1 MKINIPT
8 VNIKNIFNK
17 AWNKHLLKGTLIMK
31 NSFFINSSSLQF
43 IKYAA
48 LPILSLSALS
58 ATADEYQYDIELDES
73 APYIFEDDLTKT
85 ININLG
91 KQFTQIDSV
100 CLEGI
105 VESGRP
111 NTLTLLE
118 TSEPVDNGFSF
129 TVQQTSIKGFPYFPS
144 LPTLEEPTPSLSQLE
159 NFEAC
164 FVGFPNNFNDGQTSF
179 DLTFTGDN
187 VQVTSLNLVI
197 NGELN
202 KTNILTEISTESDAI
217 IESTGG
223 PILFNIEIN
232 NEDIDFNSKKFRIW
246 SHITFPNGDIYPVK
260 KSRGLRVQYQETKAI
275 DTHFFVPGWF
285 EAGEYKL
292 TTYVADKLNG
302 ERITSSFNFTK
313 LSDTEK
319 TAQ

>member
-73 APYIFEDDLTKT
+73 APYIFEDGLAKT
-85 ININLG
+85 IDINLG

-111 NTLTLLE
+111 NTLALLE
-118 TSEPVDNGFSF
+118 TSEPVNDIFSY
-129 TVQQTSIKGFPYFPS
+129 TYQTEYIQVFPYYAYLGTPEDPVSSFS
-144 LPTLEEPTPSLSQLE
+144 TLEEFETCANMTE
-159 NFEAC
+159 NFE
-164 FVGFPNNFNDGQTSF
+164 DGQTSF

-223 PILFNIEIN
+223 PLLFNIEIN

-313 LSDTEK
+313 LSDTEE